1 MLELLDLRERGGR
14 LEPTRLEPDPTVV
27 QTVRGILDRV
37 RAEGDVALFELT
49 LSLDGA
55 DLGERGLI
63 VSPDEFAHAQSET
76 PSELKAAIDALV
88 ERLIDLSAR
97 QLPREWSDERDGVRF
112 GEMVR
117 PLRAVGCYVPGGR
130 AVYPSS
136 VCMTIVPAVVAGV
149 EEIVLATPP
158 RVDGSVPPL
167 VLYAAVRAGATK
179 VIKSGGAQAIG
190 ALAFGTES
198 VPHVDRIVGPG
209 NLYVTEAKRQL
220 AGVVGID
227 GLAGPSE
234 VVVVADSKADPE
246 LAAADLIAQAEHD
259 PEAMTHFVT
268 TDVSLLDRLREALAR
283 ALVDAGRKE
292 IVEQALARARGILV
306 RDLDQA
312 AEVVD
317 DLAAEHLLV
326 LLDDPREFLQRV
338 RNAGAIF
345 LGEWSAVPFGDYG
358 VASNH
363 VLPTAGT
370 ARFASGLRAA
380 DFVTIRSVVQ
390 MSAEAAASFADQA
403 SAIARAEGLGGH
415 ARAMELRKERA

>member
-97 QLPREWSDERDGVRF
+97 QLPREWSDERDGMRF

-167 VLYAAVRAGATK
+167 V
-179 VIKSGGAQAIG
+179 
-190 ALAFGTES
+190 
-198 VPHVDRIVGPG
+198 
-209 NLYVTEAKRQL
+209 
-220 AGVVGID
+220 
-227 GLAGPSE
+227 
-234 VVVVADSKADPE
+234 
-246 LAAADLIAQAEHD
+246 
-259 PEAMTHFVT
+259 
-268 TDVSLLDRLREALAR
+268 
-283 ALVDAGRKE
+283 
-292 IVEQALARARGILV
+292 
-306 RDLDQA
+306 
-312 AEVVD
+312 
-317 DLAAEHLLV
+317 
-326 LLDDPREFLQRV
+326 
-338 RNAGAIF
+338 
-345 LGEWSAVPFGDYG
+345 
-358 VASNH
+358 
-363 VLPTAGT
+363 
-370 ARFASGLRAA
+370 
-380 DFVTIRSVVQ
+380 
-390 MSAEAAASFADQA
+390 
-403 SAIARAEGLGGH
+403 
-415 ARAMELRKERA
+415 